1 MRLPI
6 SGPVL
11 FYDGDCG
18 LCSRVVRLVAA
29 IDSRDIF
36 EIEPLQGGAGQEM
49 LRRHGMNCQNFDTM
63 VVEVGGRAHL
73 KSDAVLEIFRQIGG
87 VWRIAEVGR
96 IIPREVRDRL
106 YMFVSR
112 NRLRLFGRA
121 EACPVPTEALRR
133 KFARAEA
140 RDALAG

>member
-1 MRLPI
+1 
-6 SGPVL
+6 
-11 FYDGDCG
+11 
-18 LCSRVVRLVAA
+18 VAA